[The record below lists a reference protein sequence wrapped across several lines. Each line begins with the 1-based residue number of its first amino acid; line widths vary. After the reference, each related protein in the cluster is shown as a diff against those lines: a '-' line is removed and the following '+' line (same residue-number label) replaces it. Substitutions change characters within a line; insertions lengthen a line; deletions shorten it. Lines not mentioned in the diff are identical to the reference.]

1 MNVSSITNSI
11 ISTLGNP
18 DSRVPLVIK
27 DVINST
33 GITYFSY
40 DAGGKL
46 EGKDRFIDEFGTE
59 IIWIAGL
66 PFYKTIADKTIYK
79 LRKLSPDVDVRV
91 VNSNEHLKFANDI
104 IENSGF
110 KEEKDVLKNIKEA
123 KKRLPEF
130 KGLFYSKF
138 ALATILTFA
147 SYYALTK
154 YKQKVTET
162 AITKDFINKQAN
174 EQYFIKK
181 CQECQSFKDFNNIAF
196 SGKKD
201 NNQPSFKG
209 GLESFMFN
217 PIKNMM
223 IVDAGITSERLAKSR
238 NKYEFMEYAIK
249 EGSLLFL
256 LYVAGKWIK
265 DGLEGFSEKFL
276 KTPIDLDLRFLNS
289 DFFKK
294 NVSKDSIKEEIAEFK
309 ELKTTEKIL
318 DFIFKKRNS
327 ETSAIVNGA
336 KLSGIISTFD
346 KTNNIDPSK
355 YIDVKEL
362 DAFVDS
368 LHGFIAAKDKSGV
381 NAVDFLKKARNN
393 KVVSVVANLAI
404 CCISLGYV
412 VPKLMFAYRKQNAG
426 SKEFHVEKEIKE
438 KLAQSFSSNTI

>member
-1 MNVSSITNSI
+1 
-11 ISTLGNP
+11 
-18 DSRVPLVIK
+18 
-27 DVINST
+27 
-33 GITYFSY
+33 
-40 DAGGKL
+40 
-46 EGKDRFIDEFGTE
+46 
-59 IIWIAGL
+59 
-66 PFYKTIADKTIYK
+66 
-79 LRKLSPDVDVRV
+79 
-91 VNSNEHLKFANDI
+91 
-104 IENSGF
+104 
-110 KEEKDVLKNIKEA
+110 
-123 KKRLPEF
+123 
-130 KGLFYSKF
+130 
-138 ALATILTFA
+138 
-147 SYYALTK
+147 
-154 YKQKVTET
+154 
-162 AITKDFINKQAN
+162 
-174 EQYFIKK
+174 
-181 CQECQSFKDFNNIAF
+181 
-196 SGKKD
+196 
-201 NNQPSFKG
+201 
-209 GLESFMFN
+209 
-217 PIKNMM
+217 MM